1 MIPGSAP
8 FDNNAVEDSSGSNQK
23 PNNNL
28 QDQGNAK
35 KLETSNKFLVDN
47 TIENEGIGNNNDNE
61 THFLPYRQNIIAS
74 NYPQSLYPYNQLY
87 PQFYQ
92 YQYAPQFSP
101 VNQQFLKQQN
111 PSRFNS
117 QNMTQ
122 QFPPNTPQDPTTN
135 TQFFSVS
142 YNQSPNQG
150 SFPSQGPQQQLVR
163 QSANYYSRQ
172 IPPSISQQSQQD
184 YPHPM
189 VKLSMAFSEKTQH
202 EKETGTFSMNAN
214 DNNIK
219 HNSLQ
224 SRSIYSIPEQ
234 NTGCGTFSTTT
245 TSRRGSANTEEEDQ
259 EGGEA
264 TTTII
269 TENVVAKKNRKPKIV
284 HSCEVCGKIFKRK
297 QSLQT
302 HMNVHFN
309 LRPFRCFICG
319 KTFNAKQNYMRHE
332 RSHLKRK
339 PSSRD
344 GKMFDDISGAFYSI
358 VTRSRLVYNKAFKIY
373 IKGNFTTEKIQ
384 I

>member
-8 FDNNAVEDSSGSNQK
+8 FDNDTVGDSTHSNQQ

-28 QDQGNAK
+28 QDQVNAK
-35 KLETSNKFLVDN
+35 KLKTSNKFLVDN
-47 TIENEGIGNNNDNE
+47 TIENEGNGNNNDNK
-61 THFLPYRQNIIAS
+61 THYLPYGQNIIAS

-101 VNQQFLKQQN
+101 INQQFLEQQN
-111 PSRFNS
+111 PNRFNS
-117 QNMTQ
+117 QNMIQ
-122 QFPPNTPQDPTTN
+122 QLPPNTPQDPTTN
-135 TQFFSVS
+135 TQFFSAS

-150 SFPSQGPQQQLVR
+150 TFPSQGSQQQLVR

-172 IPPSISQQSQQD
+172 IPPSLSQQSQQD

-189 VKLSMAFSEKTQH
+189 VKLSMTFSEKTQH
-202 EKETGTFSMNAN
+202 GKEIGAFSMNN
-214 DNNIK
+214 DDNNIK
-219 HNSLQ
+219 NNPLQ
-224 SRSIYSIPEQ
+224 TRSIYSIPEQ
-234 NTGCGTFSTTT
+234 NTGGGTFSITTN
-245 TSRRGSANTEEEDQ
+245 RRGSENTGEEEQ
-259 EGGEA
+259 P
-264 TTTII
+264 TTIT
-269 TENVVAKKNRKPKIV
+269 TENVVVKKNRKPKIV

-339 PSSRD
+339 PSSKD
-344 GKMFDDISGAFYSI
+344 GK
-358 VTRSRLVYNKAFKIY
+358 RL
-373 IKGNFTTEKIQ
+373 
-384 I
+384 